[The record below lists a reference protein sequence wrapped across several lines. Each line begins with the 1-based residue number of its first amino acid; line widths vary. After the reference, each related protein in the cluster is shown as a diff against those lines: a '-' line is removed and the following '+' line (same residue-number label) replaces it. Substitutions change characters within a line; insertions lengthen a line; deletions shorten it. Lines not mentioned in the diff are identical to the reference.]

1 MEATGDTIPKRMRSV
16 ADLYPNHAAVYTK
29 NSDNEFVSTT
39 FFEFYRLSAV
49 LGNALN
55 DFGVRRGDHI
65 GIISDNREEWMLTDI
80 AVLGIGAIDVP
91 RGSDSTA
98 EEIAYILAHAD
109 CRITFAENETQ
120 AEKIVSKL
128 DTMPLLEHIILYEGQ
143 PDSVRLPGSGK
154 IAVHPF
160 SELMERGEQ
169 LIKDQPEFFD
179 SEVEMGN
186 GDETA
191 TLIYTSGTTG
201 EPKGVILTHTNFIFQ
216 IDRIYE
222 HINVLPGHIF
232 ISVLPIWH
240 SFERAVEYVVFNRA
254 ASIAYSQPIGK
265 IMLEDMGKI
274 KPQWMASVPRIWE
287 GVRSAVYR
295 NVNTEGG
302 IKKSLFYFFV
312 GVGEVFA
319 RLKNMLLGRAPQFR
333 KRSRIFDILIS
344 FIPIILFSPL
354 KFLGNVLV
362 FKKLKARL
370 GGEFIAG
377 ISGGGKLPEYVD
389 KFFQAAGIL
398 LLEGYG
404 LTETAPILSVR
415 KQKKPISGTVG
426 PLLKDIEYK
435 LLDTEDQT
443 KELGPGRKG
452 VLWVKS
458 DQVMKGYYKRP
469 EATAE
474 VLKDGWLNT
483 GDIAVFTHTGEFTII
498 GRAKETIVLMGGE
511 NIEPTPIEDKLKQ
524 SEFIE
529 QVMVIGQDKKYLAAL
544 IIPNQEKL
552 EGAAQE
558 IGVQYLDWEELCTNP
573 QIQNVVN
580 NEIQG
585 LINAKNSFKNFERIN
600 RFVLLPQ
607 PFEVGEEMTRSLK
620 IKRNVVEE
628 NYKKEIKK
636 LFE

>member
-1 MEATGDTIPKRMRSV
+1 MNVTGDTIPKRFQSV
-16 ADLYPNHAAVYTK
+16 ASLYPNHAAVYSK
-29 NSDNEFVSTT
+29 NSENTFVSTT
-39 FFEFYRLSAV
+39 FHEFYRFAAV
-49 LGNALN
+49 LGSALH
-55 DFGVRRGDHI
+55 DFGVKRGDHI
-65 GIISDNREEWMLTDI
+65 GIIADNREEWMLTDI
-80 AVLGIGAIDVP
+80 AVLGLGAIDVP

-98 EEIAYILAHAD
+98 EEISYILAHAD
-109 CRITFAENETQ
+109 CRVTFAENAVQ
-120 AEKIVSKL
+120 AEKIISKI
-128 DTMPLLEHIILYEGQ
+128 TSIPLLETIILYDDGKK
-143 PDSVRLPGSGK
+143 DVSLPADRK
-154 IAVHPF
+154 IEVYTF
-160 SELMERGEQ
+160 SELLQRGEK
-169 LIKDQPEFFD
+169 LYAENEGFFD
-179 SEVEMGN
+179 DEVAKGH

-216 IDRIYE
+216 VERIYD
-222 HINVLPGHIF
+222 HIEVLPGHIF

-254 ASIAYSQPIGK
+254 AAIAYSKPIGK

-295 NVNTEGG
+295 NVNNDGG

-312 GVGEVFA
+312 GVGEAFA
-319 RLKNMLLGRAPQFR
+319 RFKNMLLGLTPQFK
-333 KRSRIFDILIS
+333 KRSRVLDALVS
-344 FIPIILFSPL
+344 FIPLILLVPL
-354 KFLGNVLV
+354 KLLGNALV

-377 ISGGGKLPEYVD
+377 ISGGGALPDYVD

-415 KQKKPISGTVG
+415 KQKKPVSGTVG
-426 PLLKDIEYK
+426 PLLKDIEYR
-435 LLDTEDQT
+435 LVDERNNDV
-443 KELGPGRKG
+443 GPGKKG

-469 EATAE
+469 DATDE

-483 GDIAVFTHTGEFTII
+483 GDIAIFTHTGDFTII
-498 GRAKETIVLMGGE
+498 GREKETIVLMGGE
-511 NIEPTPIEDKLKQ
+511 NVEPTPIEDKLKQ
-524 SEFIE
+524 SDFID

-544 IIPNQEKL
+544 INPNQEKL
-552 EGAAQE
+552 EATAQE
-558 IGVQYLDWEELCTNP
+558 FNIQYVEWEELCTNP
-573 QIQNVVN
+573 QIQNIVN
-580 NEIQG
+580 TEVQN
-585 LINAKNSFKNFERIN
+585 LINSKTGFKSFERI
-600 RFVLLPQ
+600 FKFILLPK
-607 PFEVGEEMTRSLK
+607 PFEVGKEMTRSMK

-628 NYKKEIKK
+628 LYKKEIKQ
-636 LFE
+636 LFA

>member
-1 MEATGDTIPKRMRSV
+1 MNVTGDTIPKRFQSV
-16 ADLYPNHAAVYTK
+16 ASLYPNHSAAYSK
-29 NSDNEFVSTT
+29 NSENTFVSTT
-39 FFEFYRLSAV
+39 FHEFYRLAAV
-49 LGNALN
+49 LGSALH
-55 DFGVRRGDHI
+55 DFGVKRGDHI
-65 GIISDNREEWMLTDI
+65 GIIADNREEWMLTDI

-98 EEIAYILAHAD
+98 EEISFILAHAD
-109 CRITFAENETQ
+109 CRITFAENAVQ
-120 AEKIVSKL
+120 AEKIISKIASI
-128 DTMPLLEHIILYEGQ
+128 PLVETIILYDDGKK
-143 PDSVRLPGSGK
+143 DVSLPTDRN
-154 IAVHPF
+154 IEVYTF
-160 SELMERGEQ
+160 SELLQRGEQ
-169 LIKDQPEFFD
+169 LYAENEGFFD
-179 SEVEMGN
+179 AEVAKGR

-201 EPKGVILTHTNFIFQ
+201 EPKGVMLTHTNFIFQ
-216 IDRIYE
+216 VERIYE
-222 HINVLPGHIF
+222 HIDVLPGHIF

-254 ASIAYSQPIGK
+254 ASIAYSKPIGK
-265 IMLEDMGKI
+265 IMLEDMGKM

-295 NVNTEGG
+295 NVNNEGG

-312 GVGEVFA
+312 GVGEAFA
-319 RLKNMLLGRAPQFR
+319 RLKNLLLGRAPQFK
-333 KRSRIFDILIS
+333 KRSRVLDALVSIIPLIL
-344 FIPIILFSPL
+344 LVPL
-354 KFLGNVLV
+354 KLLGNALV

-377 ISGGGKLPEYVD
+377 ISGGGALPDYVD

-415 KQKKPISGTVG
+415 KQKKPVSGTVG
-426 PLLKDIEYK
+426 PLLKDIEYR
-435 LLDTEDQT
+435 LVNEQNNDV
-443 KELGPGRKG
+443 GPGKKG

-469 EATAE
+469 DATDE

-483 GDIAVFTHTGEFTII
+483 GDIAMFTHTGEFTII
-498 GRAKETIVLMGGE
+498 GREKETIVLMGGE
-511 NIEPTPIEDKLKQ
+511 NVEPTPIEDKLKQ
-524 SEFIE
+524 SDFID

-544 IIPNQEKL
+544 INPNQEKL
-552 EGAAQE
+552 EATAQE
-558 IGVQYLDWEELCTNP
+558 YNIQYVDWEELCTNP
-573 QIQNVVN
+573 QIQNLVN
-580 NEIQG
+580 TEVQN
-585 LINAKNSFKNFERIN
+585 LINSKTGFKSFERI
-600 RFVLLPQ
+600 FKFILLPK
-607 PFEVGEEMTRSLK
+607 PFEVGKEMTRSMK

-628 NYKKEIKK
+628 LYKKEIKH